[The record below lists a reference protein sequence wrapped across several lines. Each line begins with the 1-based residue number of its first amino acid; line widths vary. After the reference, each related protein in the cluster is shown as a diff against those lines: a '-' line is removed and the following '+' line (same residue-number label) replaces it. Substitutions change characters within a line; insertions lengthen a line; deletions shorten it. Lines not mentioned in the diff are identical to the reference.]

1 MVPASLGRASRF
13 TGRPP
18 THATFTLRFSYGT
31 VEAYPANG
39 TLVQPFTTMHG
50 LFDRFEGWGGTRT
63 NLQRENW
70 RLPERWLS
78 RRAKLDLTTPYN
90 FITSNDIIGG
100 NSGSPVVDAK
110 GELVGLAF
118 DGNMES
124 LSGRYYYEGRTNRT
138 VSVDARA
145 ILEVLTKIYEAPHLV
160 AELTHH

>member
-1 MVPASLGRASRF
+1 
-13 TGRPP
+13 
-18 THATFTLRFSYGT
+18 
-31 VEAYPANG
+31 
-39 TLVQPFTTMHG
+39 MHG